1 MIVLHA
7 GLEDGQLLLWGES
20 PPPALPPTVPR
31 GRKPKVPRPR
41 PFPFDPGAAPL
52 AAAVAD
58 LLPGTTRRS
67 LHAEV
72 RFLWL
77 PTVGDRPVP
86 SSALV
91 AELPEPGATAA
102 LAPWRAA
109 VLPLAPVQAIDLLSA
124 CADRETLAPGA
135 IVGPTLAFWARALR
149 FAGALVAR
157 EQFVP
162 DVRQT
167 GRTWQARWRPV
178 LAGADAQRQS
188 QMARAMPPA
197 CRALSA
203 DAPPRRGNLP
213 LRCSTPFWTRWSM
226 PSSAWPPPAP
236 PR

>member
-1 MIVLHA
+1 MSCTR

-20 PPPALPPTVPR
+20 PPPALTPTAPR

-41 PFPFDPGAAPL
+41 PFPFDPGADPL
-52 AAAVAD
+52 TAAVAD
-58 LLPGTTRRS
+58 TLPPATRRS
-67 LHAEV
+67 LRAEE

-77 PTVGDRPVP
+77 PTVTDRPVP

-102 LAPWRAA
+102 LAPWSAA
-109 VLPLAPVQAIDLLSA
+109 VLPLAPTQAIDLLSA
-124 CADRETLAPGA
+124 CADRETLAPGV

-167 GRTWQARWRPV
+167 DP
-178 LAGADAQRQS
+178 QR
-188 QMARAMPPA
+188 RE
-197 CRALSA
+197 
-203 DAPPRRGNLP
+203 
-213 LRCSTPFWTRWSM
+213 
-226 PSSAWPPPAP
+226 
-236 PR
+236 